1 MVNLPDEA
9 CRCGARWCIRRTSI
23 RLTRQWSA
31 CACRWPYGRDN
42 YHVETT
48 QARAVVF
55 PVGLPIDIRWGG
67 NFAQICLNFPRVA
80 LELRLEQRL
89 AFADRSRADGSPA
102 HGAHDCKLRAYVDR
116 VGGTCGNARC
126 ETSTAHEAIQRAL
139 STSSGEGAQGRPEPV
154 NTTSEIDHD
163 DLARSGA

>member
-1 MVNLPDEA
+1 MPKFPGWHWNRDLNSGLHS
-9 CRCGARWCIRRTSI
+9 R
-23 RLTRQWSA
+23 SA
-31 CACRWPYGRDN
+31 D
-42 YHVETT
+42 
-48 QARAVVF
+48 
-55 PVGLPIDIRWGG
+55 L
-67 NFAQICLNFPRVA
+67 
-80 LELRLEQRL
+80 
-89 AFADRSRADGSPA
+89 SRADGSPA

-126 ETSTAHEAIQRAL
+126 ETSTAHEAIHREL